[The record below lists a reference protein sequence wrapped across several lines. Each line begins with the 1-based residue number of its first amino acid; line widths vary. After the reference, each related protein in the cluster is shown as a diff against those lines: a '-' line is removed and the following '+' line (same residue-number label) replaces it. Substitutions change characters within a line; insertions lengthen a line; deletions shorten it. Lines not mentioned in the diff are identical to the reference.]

1 MVRGDIRPSAAGSGI
16 LLAAPAARRGP
27 DLHRTDLPA
36 RIPHPHGPLTLQLQA
51 LEARAR
57 DRTQPFRHL
66 FGYEPHFLEVQERAL
81 HYVDEGAVREGGPG
95 PILCVHGNPTWSFYW
110 RAIVD
115 GFKDETR
122 VVVPDHLGMGLS
134 DRVPGGTRLAEHVDA
149 LVALMDE
156 LDLRDVTL
164 VVHDWGGAIG
174 FGAALARRDRV
185 SRFVVTNTAA
195 FPSSRIPRRIALC
208 RVPGLGRLAVQ
219 GGNAFARAAT
229 HMTTERPLT
238 AEVRAALLAPYG
250 SWSEREQTWRFVAD
264 IPMREDH
271 PSWAPLAGI
280 ADGLEGLRGLPMEI
294 VWGMQDWCF
303 SPLFLA
309 GWEQRFPDV
318 PVTRLDDVGHYV
330 MEDAPEEVLEA
341 IRRVRQ
347 QPAHTETGEG

>member
-1 MVRGDIRPSAAGSGI
+1 M
-16 LLAAPAARRGP
+16 
-27 DLHRTDLPA
+27 
-36 RIPHPHGPLTLQLQA
+36 TLQLQA
-51 LEARAR
+51 LAARAR
-57 DRTQPFRHL
+57 ERTRPFRHL
-66 FGYEPHFLEVQERAL
+66 FGYEPHFLDVQGRAL
-81 HYVDEGAVREGGPG
+81 HYVDEGQVDEGQVDEGQAAAGGPG

-110 RAIVD
+110 RAVVD

-134 DRVPGGTRLAEHVDA
+134 DRVAGGTRLAEHVDA
-149 LVALMDE
+149 LVTLMDE

-174 FGAALARRDRV
+174 FGAALARPDRV

-195 FPSSRIPRRIALC
+195 FPSSHIPRRIALC

-229 HMTTERPLT
+229 RMTTERPLS
-238 AEVRAALLAPYG
+238 AEVRAALLAPY
-250 SWSEREQTWRFVAD
+250 STWSEREQTWRFVAD

-271 PSWAPLAGI
+271 PSWGPLAGI

-309 GWEQRFPDV
+309 GWEQRFPEV
-318 PVTRLDDVGHYV
+318 SVTRLDDVGHYV
-330 MEDAPEEVLEA
+330 MEDAAEKVLEA

-347 QPAHTETGEG
+347 QPTPPAPPGG